1 MNRVNFASCSTVVVD
16 VCKTHG
22 TWFDKDEL
30 RRIVEFIRAGGLD
43 KARTKQIEELE
54 RQKRELSSAQLAIS
68 HENSNAYAS
77 ARYDA
82 HESIISLAA
91 GALISSFFD

>member
-16 VCKTHG
+16 VCKAHG

-30 RRIVEFIRAGGLD
+30 RRIVEFIRAGGLE

-54 RQKRELSSAQLAIS
+54 RQKRKLSTAQLAIS
-68 HENSNAYAS
+68 RENSNAYAS

-82 HESIISLAA
+82 PESIISLAA